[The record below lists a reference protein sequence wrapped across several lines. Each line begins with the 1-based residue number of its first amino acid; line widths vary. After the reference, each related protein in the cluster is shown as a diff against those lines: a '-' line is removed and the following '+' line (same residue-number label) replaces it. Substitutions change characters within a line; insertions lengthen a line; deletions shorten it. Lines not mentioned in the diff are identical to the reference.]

1 MLQYGYS
8 QQVFGGTGNDQIFNF
23 GDIDAGFGGT
33 GGDEFFLSA
42 DLADVGIIR
51 IEDFKE
57 LEDFLIVMHPD
68 DHMPDPSDVSLVPT
82 TAGDYIQVFYN
93 NPDGT
98 FLSLTEIPTGS
109 LFAGDQEEFE
119 LDIRFVPLSTYAY
132 LQL

>member
-23 GDIDAGFGGT
+23 GDIDAGFGET
-33 GGDEFFLSA
+33 GRDEFFLSA
-42 DLADVGIIR
+42 DPADVGIIR

-98 FLSLTEIPTGS
+98 FVSLTEIPTGS

>member
-33 GGDEFFLSA
+33 GADEFFLSA
-42 DLADVGIIR
+42 DPADVDINR
-51 IEDFKE
+51 IEDFSA
-57 LEDFLIVMHPD
+57 LEDCLIVMHPD

-82 TAGDYIQVFYN
+82 TAGDYIQVLYN

-98 FLSLTEIPTGS
+98 FVPLAEISTGS

-119 LDIRFVPLSTYAY
+119 LDIRFVPHSTYAY